1 MEREFSW
8 LFEDILKNF
17 KKLSY
22 EAEFAF
28 FWQISKL
35 LGIGELEVIVLNME
49 VNLAN
54 DKYFAPN
61 IGNLTSLKS

>member
-1 MEREFSW
+1 MELEFSW
-8 LFEDILKNF
+8 LFEDIFKNC

-35 LGIGELEVIVLNME
+35 LGIGELEVNME

-54 DKYFAPN
+54 DKYFAPTN
-61 IGNLTSLKS
+61 II